1 MIELTDLAM
10 EFDWSLF
17 VQGAVSQEEAVQG
30 FEDGFSLRFIPSGRR
45 FLSSV
50 RFFCLGS
57 TLSGRRV
64 FIVYTTSGSVLKVIA
79 ARPMTEHE
87 EQWYTHHSNKG

>member
-50 RFFCLGS
+50 RFFCLYHERFSLEGD
-57 TLSGRRV
+57 RRPADDG
-64 FIVYTTSGSVLKVIA
+64 T
-79 ARPMTEHE
+79 
-87 EQWYTHHSNKG
+87 